1 MVRKAAGDPVACR
14 HPNAAR
20 SSWVGSRAVR
30 ACYNRLRL
38 RGIAQSGR
46 ALGWG
51 PSGRRFE
58 SVYPDHQFSFPSRP
72 NERRAFAVGLLLL
85 LALTACKETGE
96 ESFRRGAYKDSFVAF
111 TLRAENGEADA
122 LNYLGVHYYL
132 GLGVER
138 DWIRAADFFDRAAIA
153 GHRGACRNLGIL
165 YLRGLGVSQ
174 DRVKAYAWFFA
185 AFDAGDALA
194 FKYLEYAADYITPN
208 QSMGARRWVTEYLR
222 DART

>member
-1 MVRKAAGDPVACR
+1 M
-14 HPNAAR
+14 
-20 SSWVGSRAVR
+20 R
-30 ACYNRLRL
+30 ACYNRSRF

-58 SVYPDHQFSFPSRP
+58 SVYPDHQFPFPSRP
-72 NERRAFAVGLLLL
+72 NYRNGFIAVVSLL

-96 ESFRRGAYKDSFVAF
+96 EAFRRGAYSVSFAAF
-111 TLRAENGEADA
+111 ALRGENGDAAA

-138 DWIRAADFFDRAAIA
+138 DLKRAAELFDRAALA

-165 YLRGLGVSQ
+165 YLRGLGVNQ

-185 AFDAGDALA
+185 AYEAGDALA

-208 QSMGARRWVTEYLR
+208 QSMGARRWITEYLR
-222 DART
+222 DTRT

>member
-1 MVRKAAGDPVACR
+1 MVRAAAGFTAACR
-14 HPNAAR
+14 LTAAER
-20 SSWVGSRAVR
+20 SSCIGPRASR
-30 ACYNRLRL
+30 ACYNRSRL

-58 SVYPDHQFSFPSRP
+58 SVYPDHQTTLLSRSIH
-72 NERRAFAVGLLLL
+72 RSRLVAGVLLL
-85 LALTACKETGE
+85 LALAACNETGE
-96 ESFRRGAYKDSFVAF
+96 EAFRRGAYNRSSVMFA
-111 TLRAENGEADA
+111 TRAENGDADA

-132 GLGVER
+132 GLGAER
-138 DWIRAADFFDRAAIA
+138 DLARAAELFERAAIA
-153 GHRGACRNLGIL
+153 GHRGAYRNLGIL
-165 YLRGLGVSQ
+165 YLRGLGVKQ

-185 AFDAGDALA
+185 GYEAGDSLA

-208 QSMGARRWVTEYLR
+208 QSMGARRWVIEYLR

>member
-1 MVRKAAGDPVACR
+1 M
-14 HPNAAR
+14 
-20 SSWVGSRAVR
+20 R

-58 SVYPDHQFSFPSRP
+58 SVYPDHQFTFSSLPHHRTGI
-72 NERRAFAVGLLLL
+72 AVALVLL
-85 LALTACKETGE
+85 LALTGCKETGE
-96 ESFRRGAYKDSFVAF
+96 EAFRRGAYKHAMAAF
-111 TLRAENGEADA
+111 ALRSEKGDAAA

-138 DWIRAADFFDRAAIA
+138 DLKRAADLFDRAAIA

-165 YLRGLGVSQ
+165 YLRGLGVKQ

-185 AFDAGDALA
+185 AYEAGDALA